1 MNESSDGCRSFGNGS
16 GSALRTVDVMGA
28 GSPCARADRTP
39 ASSISAD
46 IARYSSGGKRTICS
60 RVHTDTPP
68 GTNPRIPRG
77 CCIEVSTT
85 RQPRRGMRCTAG
97 GMHAGSDAGGGDR
110 PAAERRRGCLAADP
124 PMGGSRAMPPRVCAA
139 ECTNGREESAVD
151 SSAADLD
158 RCQIIQG
165 AALRWGARRE
175 DDDGLATEGQDT
187 CSERRRCRC

>member
-1 MNESSDGCRSFGNGS
+1 MNHLSSDGCRSVGNGS

-77 CCIEVSTT
+77 CCIEVSNKAASARDTMHGG
-85 RQPRRGMRCTAG
+85 RDARWVRRGRWLTPRG
-97 GMHAGSDAGGGDR
+97 GE
-110 PAAERRRGCLAADP
+110 AAWVSR
-124 PMGGSRAMPPRVCAA
+124 GGSSGGRVARDAA
-139 ECTNGREESAVD
+139 AGVCRGVYERPGGECR
-151 SSAADLD
+151 
-158 RCQIIQG
+158 
-165 AALRWGARRE
+165 
-175 DDDGLATEGQDT
+175 
-187 CSERRRCRC
+187 

>member
-1 MNESSDGCRSFGNGS
+1 MQWLWGCV
-16 GSALRTVDVMGA
+16 RTVDVMGA

-77 CCIEVSTT
+77 CCIEVST
-85 RQPRRGMRCTAG
+85 RRRGIRCTAG

-139 ECTNGREESAVD
+139 ECATGREESAVD

-165 AALRWGARRE
+165 AALRWGA
-175 DDDGLATEGQDT
+175 EG
-187 CSERRRCRC
+187 

>member
-1 MNESSDGCRSFGNGS
+1 MPFFLQWLWGCV
-16 GSALRTVDVMGA
+16 RTVDVMGA

-77 CCIEVSTT
+77 CCIEVST
-85 RQPRRGMRCTAG
+85 RRRGIRCTAG

-139 ECTNGREESAVD
+139 ECANGREESAVD
-151 SSAADLD
+151 STAAERTDVKLF
-158 RCQIIQG
+158 RERHFG
-165 AALRWGARRE
+165 GARRD

-187 CSERRRCRC
+187 CSGYRRCRC